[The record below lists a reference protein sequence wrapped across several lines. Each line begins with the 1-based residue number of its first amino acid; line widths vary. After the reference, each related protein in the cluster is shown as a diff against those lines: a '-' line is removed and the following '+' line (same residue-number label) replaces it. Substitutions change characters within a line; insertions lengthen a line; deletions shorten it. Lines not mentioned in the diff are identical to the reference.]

1 MHSETLSIAVA
12 ITSLSVVFLSS
23 VMALYRKERAL
34 VISAGGF
41 LAYAIGYILL
51 LWQLQGNPWIGLII
65 SNSLIVVFY
74 STLPW
79 SIRTSLS
86 LSPPWPRRFWFYLL
100 GWLAWQCWFVLI
112 TPAFIPRAI
121 GVSVIYIV
129 FGAEFLAASLQN
141 RDPTQS
147 IARRAANIIA
157 IAFIAAYVVRI
168 LLLTNNIGAGTSLL
182 DNNWVTAYTMTLN
195 IVFTILWGGI
205 LIILDATKLFTKLN
219 DAKNQLES
227 LANSDRL
234 TGLSNRRVFDENIV
248 REVNTFNRFKEP
260 TSLILFDLDHF
271 KQVNDAHGHDAGDRA
286 LVHAAGIAKRE
297 IRAIDRL
304 YRWGGE
310 EFYVLCSRTSLEG
323 AMTLAEKLREN
334 LETSV
339 LPGIGKI
346 TASFGVAEL
355 RDGENADLWM
365 QRTDQAL
372 YRAKNGG
379 RNRVIA
385 WDRTEQLSH
394 PGGLVEPSTV

>member
-1 MHSETLSIAVA
+1 M
-12 ITSLSVVFLSS
+12 
-23 VMALYRKERAL
+23 
-34 VISAGGF
+34 ISAGGF

-51 LWQLQGNPWIGLII
+51 LWQLRGNPWLGLII

-79 SIRTSLS
+79 SIRTSLGLPS
-86 LSPPWPRRFWFYLL
+86 PWPRRYWFYLL
-100 GWLAWQCWFVLI
+100 GWLAWQCWYVLI

-141 RDPTQS
+141 RDPNQT
-147 IARRAANIIA
+147 IVRRAANFIA

-205 LIILDATKLFTKLN
+205 PIILDATRLFTKLN

-234 TGLSNRRVFDENIV
+234 TGLSNRRVFDEDIA
-248 REVNTFNRFKEP
+248 REVHTFTRFKEP
-260 TSLILFDLDHF
+260 SSLILFDLDHF
-271 KQVNDAHGHDAGDRA
+271 KQVNDDHGHDAGDRA

-297 IRAIDRL
+297 IRAVDRL

-310 EFYVLCSRTSLEG
+310 EFYVLCTRTSLEG
-323 AMTLAEKLREN
+323 ATTLAEKLREN
-334 LETSV
+334 LEASM

-355 RDGENADLWM
+355 REGESADLWM
-365 QRTDQAL
+365 QRTDHAL
-372 YRAKNGG
+372 YRAKKGG

-385 WDRTEQLSH
+385 WDRAEQLSH
-394 PGGLVEPSTV
+394 PDGLLEQSAI